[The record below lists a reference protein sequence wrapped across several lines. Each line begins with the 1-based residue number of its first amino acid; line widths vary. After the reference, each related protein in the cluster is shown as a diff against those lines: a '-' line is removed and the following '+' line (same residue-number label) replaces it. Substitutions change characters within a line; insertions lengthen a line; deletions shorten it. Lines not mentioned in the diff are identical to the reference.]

1 MADTFLLEI
10 VTPDRLFLS
19 EQVDEMTAPGSEG
32 EFGVLAGHAPLLTS
46 LNSGELSYKKGANA
60 SKIDI
65 GPGYAEVGPQ
75 KVTILT
81 EQISTKD

>member
-10 VTPDRLFLS
+10 VTPDRLFFA

-32 EFGVLAGHAPLLTS
+32 EFGVLAGHTPFLTS
-46 LNSGELSYKKGANA
+46 LKPGSCIYKKGTDT
-60 SKIDI
+60 KRIVI
-65 GPGYAEVGPQ
+65 GPGYAEVGLE

-81 EQISTKD
+81 ESVSEE